1 MLYLPGLALIS
12 ATSSLTVPAGNEGL
26 IESTVAE
33 PTASVTGAKFDGM
46 IGNFGEHGRVHD
58 MRGVGEQDGVAV
70 GRAPRRL
77 TGADV
82 SAATTDIL
90 DVELPAEMLGQLLGG
105 KPREHVGQ
113 PARREWNDDPY
124 CPCRITLCPRDVRCD
139 REHGSTRCQ
148 MQKSSAGNF
157 HDRPS
162 SRCDR
167 VAKAGKLI

>member
-58 MRGVGEQDGVAV
+58 MRGVGEQEGVAV

-77 TGADV
+77 TGTDV
-82 SAATTDIL
+82 SAATADIL
-90 DVELPAEMLGQLLGG
+90 DVELPAEMLGQLLSGE
-105 KPREHVGQ
+105 PREHVGQ
-113 PARREWNDDPY
+113 ATGREWDDNPDGS
-124 CPCRITLCPRDVRCD
+124 CRISLRPRDVRCD
-139 REHGSTRCQ
+139 REHGSARSQ
-148 MQKSSAGNF
+148 M
-157 HDRPS
+157 
-162 SRCDR
+162 
-167 VAKAGKLI
+167 